1 MTSDD
6 RTLRGPST
14 RERLLAEGLRLF
26 AEQGF
31 RATTTAQI
39 EEAAGLVP
47 RRGGLHKHFVSKEAL
62 LVEGLEQ
69 RIAALDVLGSVGRL
83 LPLDDRHAELT
94 LLARLILE
102 GLDQTRDVLLV
113 IEKEANRFPDLRR
126 EFFERIIKVSYRQTS
141 ELLRTV
147 ANDDTQR
154 DWKALGVVAL
164 GSLIEYRRSTW
175 LYGGPPGG
183 VPEDEFVRT
192 WVRTWE
198 AALATS
204 I

>member
-1 MTSDD
+1 MS
-6 RTLRGPST
+6 GPST

-39 EEAAGLVP
+39 EEVAGLTP
-47 RRGGLHKHFVSKEAL
+47 RRGGLHKHFASKEAL

-69 RIAALDVLGSVGRL
+69 RIAALDVLGAVGRL
-83 LPLDDRHAELT
+83 LPLDDLHAELT
-94 LLARLILE
+94 LLARLVLE

-113 IEKEANRFPDLRR
+113 IEKEGNRFPELRR
-126 EFFERIIKVSYRQTS
+126 EFATRVIEASYARMA

-147 ANDDTQR
+147 TDEETDR
-154 DWKALGVVAL
+154 DWGTLGAVAL

-175 LYGGPPGG
+175 LYGQPPGG
-183 VPEDEFVRT
+183 VAEEDFVRA
-192 WVRTWE
+192 WVAAWE
-198 AALATS
+198 ATLTAPPS
-204 I
+204 